1 MPEDIAGAVFAT
13 GYWVGK
19 EIRWPHTDVGIDS
32 SRLRGG
38 LGAGFTTKA
47 RRSPSFWLRALL
59 LCGEPQDHGN
69 KSAARLGSN
78 VGSLEQLGGDFVQQV
93 SAADLLE
100 TRQQIVHPEPALF
113 NPAKVVND
121 LAAVHHAEPVA
132 GIRRLVHGARD
143 HEGRQ
148 SVAGDDLLAQ
158 TDHLIGAF
166 KVERRAALVEMD
178 HRRLEP
184 DCDQ

>member
-59 LCGEPQDHGN
+59 LCGEPQDHG
-69 KSAARLGSN
+69 KQISCQVGLKRRFARAARRRFRPAS
-78 VGSLEQLGGDFVQQV
+78 QRGGPPRN
-93 SAADLLE
+93 APAD
-100 TRQQIVHPEPALF
+100 RPP
-113 NPAKVVND
+113 
-121 LAAVHHAEPVA
+121 
-132 GIRRLVHGARD
+132 GA
-143 HEGRQ
+143 
-148 SVAGDDLLAQ
+148 
-158 TDHLIGAF
+158 GAF
-166 KVERRAALVEMD
+166 QPRESRE
-178 HRRLEP
+178 
-184 DCDQ
+184 